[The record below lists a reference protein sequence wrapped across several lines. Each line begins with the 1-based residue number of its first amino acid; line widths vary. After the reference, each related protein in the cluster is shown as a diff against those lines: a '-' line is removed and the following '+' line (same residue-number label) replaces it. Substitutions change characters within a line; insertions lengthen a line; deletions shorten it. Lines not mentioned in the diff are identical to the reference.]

1 MKNPEDFWKE
11 YDATLAQVRAERVA
25 TDRVTPLRRDMT
37 AKTRADM
44 AIRSI
49 MSGIEALDALTQ
61 HEEISRDAHHQ
72 LDDADTRISLL
83 RMRLRMRRSTIHL
96 CSQFGRAP

>member
-1 MKNPEDFWKE
+1 M
-11 YDATLAQVRAERVA
+11 TLKTFTAE
-25 TDRVTPLRRDMT
+25 RVTPLRHDTT
-37 AKTRADM
+37 AKARADM

-49 MSGIEALDALTQ
+49 MSGIEALEALSQ
-61 HEEISRDAHHQ
+61 HEEITRDAHHQ
-72 LDDADTRISLL
+72 LDEADTRISLL